1 MAEQLTL
8 DLDAP
13 TRAWLRRCA
22 RRTGRSDSAAAAAQL
37 QELALRD
44 AVDAVAAWSIAH
56 PTYIED
62 SEEETTL
69 ALAELV

>member
-1 MAEQLTL
+1 MADQLTV

-44 AVDAVAAWSIAH
+44 AVDAVAAWSAAN
-56 PTYIED
+56 PTYIEQ
-62 SEEETTL
+62 SEEETIL
-69 ALAELV
+69 ALAEAG